1 MKIAEIITEPS
12 AIYTNSTIKLKIKI
26 DDPYLLKQNLST
38 EDGIILI
45 TEDNKTLITE
55 WGI

>member
-1 MKIAEIITEPS
+1 MKITEIITEPS